1 MDDDRYRGATTG
13 ATILNFPTP
22 GTGMPR
28 ETGDL
33 IVGRDPM
40 AGDPGE
46 AAPDMATMQATV
58 INLLLQQMRRLHQV
72 LPQVV
77 DGLIRQ
83 PESELIA
90 RYWAEAADGQ
100 DQILSTV
107 MDVLGKTALPPI
119 SPDMYASTDRS
130 VMRLRSLIAECRR
143 RPEERAVLFGS
154 ASHLRRR
161 VLEEMAILERN
172 MTALDAAARKAAGL
186 D

>member
-1 MDDDRYRGATTG
+1 MDGERHKGATTG

-22 GTGMPR
+22 RTGMPR
-28 ETGDL
+28 NTGDF
-33 IVGRDPM
+33 IVGRDAM
-40 AGDPGE
+40 AGDPE
-46 AAPDMATMQATV
+46 ATAPDMVAMQATV
-58 INLLLQQMRRLHQV
+58 INLLLQQIRRLHQV
-72 LPQVV
+72 LPQIV

-90 RYWAEAADGQ
+90 GYWAEAADGQ

-107 MDVLGKTALPPI
+107 MDVLGKTTLLPI
-119 SPDMYASTDRS
+119 SPDIYASTDRS

-161 VLEEMAILERN
+161 ALEEMAILERN
-172 MTALDAAARKAAGL
+172 MIALDAAARKAAGL